1 MISEKLIIFLTSWI
15 LENTEFDKKLDP
27 PKFFSLTQN
36 EMSDKACYSSN
47 NCKVK
52 AYYIKNDG
60 IYFID
65 ELVPESKMCDQ
76 SIILHEMIH
85 HYQKNSKRSFDLDQR
100 TLWTLQ
106 ERQAIYYQNLFL
118 ISQKRK
124 NDNKGPENVL
134 QCEGGSYL
142 DLQYQYKKST
152 Q

>member
-15 LENTEFDKKLDP
+15 IENTEFDKKLDP

-85 HYQKNSKRSFDLDQR
+85 HYQKNSKRSFDL
-100 TLWTLQ
+100 
-106 ERQAIYYQNLFL
+106 IYL
-118 ISQKRK
+118 SR
-124 NDNKGPENVL
+124 
-134 QCEGGSYL
+134 
-142 DLQYQYKKST
+142 
-152 Q
+152 